1 MLVTRIK
8 GKWLI
13 WKQSFEQPCLWRHVL
28 GKAVRAYSYGRT
40 VLQYCCCLIVILT
53 AWKQFLKISHR
64 KGSTRVRNDRDVMC
78 LPAHDVTVIIFATFK
93 MCYEHFHSTELQYSA
108 YLSQIF
114 WYKRYLFMS
123 FNPFTFW
130 QFFRQWVNLNVLTIL
145 DYVWQVE
152 KSLEKSSLGLKKR
165 YLLAN
170 KLSNNLYTSKKIYL
184 LSMYYIFYNFNYIYI
199 KDSPYLAPIA

>member
-1 MLVTRIK
+1 MFDRSKKV
-8 GKWLI
+8 
-13 WKQSFEQPCLWRHVL
+13 SF
-28 GKAVRAYSYGRT
+28 
-40 VLQYCCCLIVILT
+40 
-53 AWKQFLKISHR
+53 
-64 KGSTRVRNDRDVMC
+64 
-78 LPAHDVTVIIFATFK
+78 
-93 MCYEHFHSTELQYSA
+93 
-108 YLSQIF
+108 
-114 WYKRYLFMS
+114 
-123 FNPFTFW
+123 
-130 QFFRQWVNLNVLTIL
+130 L